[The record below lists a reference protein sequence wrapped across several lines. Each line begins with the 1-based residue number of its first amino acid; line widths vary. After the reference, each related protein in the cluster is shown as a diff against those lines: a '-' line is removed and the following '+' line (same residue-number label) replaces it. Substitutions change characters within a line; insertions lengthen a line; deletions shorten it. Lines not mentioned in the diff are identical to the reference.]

1 MGGNQCGGSTALT
14 LGCGKVND
22 VAVALEH
29 VDLLD
34 SLDGLHVKLLEDLL
48 ELLVVGAGP
57 LGCALHLPARGA
69 LAANARR
76 RTELLETLLEF
87 GHFDGWSGGGE
98 GEKRYLERFGRVGK
112 WWDVE

>member
-1 MGGNQCGGSTALT
+1 MGPTSLT

-22 VAVALEH
+22 VAITFEH

-34 SLDGLHVKLLEDLL
+34 SLDGLDVELLEGLL

-57 LGCALHLPARGA
+57 LGRALHLAARGA
-69 LAANARR
+69 FAADARR

-87 GHFDGWSGGGE
+87 RHFDGWLRGRTEEEGGSWRDRSGRKTVE
-98 GEKRYLERFGRVGK
+98 FKVGN
-112 WWDVE
+112 